1 MDILEPAEDRGVL
14 AGQWGPAVRI
24 VRVIAASRTAH
35 QWLVALAL
43 VTLLSFLLGTRAVVI
58 HLSAAL
64 TPNKLPF
71 PELCSVVAA
80 VAGVILLRP
89 RTWEWDRVATGRA
102 SAVSAV
108 CAFAGIA
115 APAIV
120 VVAGSMR
127 LPDGV
132 PWGWQVAN
140 CVIFG
145 AVAFC
150 LGPLVGSGLAGG
162 LTLLLYML
170 CGVANHLVPG
180 LRPLF
185 PVVAYPGPE
194 GNWIFAVALAVLALG
209 INARTRGSTARARR
223 LFAET

>member
-1 MDILEPAEDRGVL
+1 MKL
-14 AGQWGPAVRI
+14 

-35 QWLVALAL
+35 HWVVALAL

-71 PELCSVVAA
+71 PELCAVVAA
-80 VAGVILLRP
+80 VAGMIMLRP
-89 RTWEWDRVATGRA
+89 RTWEWDRVATSRA
-102 SAVSAV
+102 TAVSVV
-108 CAFAGIA
+108 CTIAGIA
-115 APAIV
+115 APAVV
-120 VVAGSMR
+120 VVAGSTR
-127 LPDGV
+127 LPDAV
-132 PWGWQVAN
+132 PWGWQIAN

-170 CGVANHLVPG
+170 SGVANHLLPG
-180 LRPLF
+180 VRSML

-194 GNWIFAVALAVLALG
+194 GKWIPAVALAVLALW
-209 INARTRGSTARARR
+209 INARTRGSTAWARR
-223 LFAET
+223 SFAEA